1 VSALKKAATVRKMRR
16 GQTSAP
22 SSAGDVLAR
31 SYIGLVNM
39 ATRFGF
45 RLARSVRYLLEDK
58 NGMLPFRSLEEVE
71 RKLGAMA
78 QEQAK
83 RRATVLQ
90 EDHPDD
96 S

>member
-1 VSALKKAATVRKMRR
+1 
-16 GQTSAP
+16 
-22 SSAGDVLAR
+22 
-31 SYIGLVNM
+31 
-39 ATRFGF
+39 
-45 RLARSVRYLLEDK
+45 VRYLLEDK